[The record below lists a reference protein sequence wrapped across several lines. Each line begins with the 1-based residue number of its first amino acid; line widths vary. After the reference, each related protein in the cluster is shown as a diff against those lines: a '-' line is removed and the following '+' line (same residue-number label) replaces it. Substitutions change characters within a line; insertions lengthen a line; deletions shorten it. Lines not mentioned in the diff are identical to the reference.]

1 MPALSQVTEFGP
13 TSSVHLFPLKGRS
26 TSSDNQG
33 FELFLDKN
41 LQKKPTLISAQI
53 SFFSPF
59 SWKES
64 FTSLTKMT
72 TEASACKSL
81 LTPCTSLPDN
91 RQTTK
96 SNSSSKSTRLMVSRN
111 HSKLCTNHNILSSAQ
126 LTFPTGLFGISFIIC
141 FWEAHGKKV
150 TSTGTGP
157 SRVKGS
163 P

>member
-13 TSSVHLFPLKGRS
+13 TSSVHLFLLKDKS
-26 TSSDNQG
+26 SSSDNTG
-33 FELFLDKN
+33 FELFMDKI
-41 LQKKPTLISAQI
+41 LKTTTLISAQI

-96 SNSSSKSTRLMVSRN
+96 SNSSSKSTTLMVSRN
-111 HSKLCTNHNILSSAQ
+111 TTQIIYRPPWRSWHFLEGYLESLSIFVSGKLKA
-126 LTFPTGLFGISFIIC
+126 
-141 FWEAHGKKV
+141 KKDIGHEIMRGNN
-150 TSTGTGP
+150 TSP
-157 SRVKGS
+157 A
-163 P
+163 